1 MSIPVENRR
10 KQRIVIAGGGSTYT
24 AGIITMLLENYEQFP
39 IESIKLYDNFAE
51 RQERV
56 AKACEIIIRERR
68 PEVAF
73 SYTTDP
79 VEAFT
84 EVDFVMAQIRV
95 GLFAM
100 REQDEKIPFKH
111 GCVGQETCGPG
122 GIAYGLRT
130 IGPLIE
136 IIDYM
141 EKYSPSAWMLN
152 YSNPAAIVAEA
163 CRVLRPNARVINICD
178 MPVCLEEIFAR
189 ILGMKSRKEFDVRY
203 YGLNHF
209 GWWTQIRDHEGND
222 LMPKLMEY
230 VKEHGYE
237 EYTPQGQHKESS
249 WLDTMRAAKDLY
261 AMDPTKLWNTYLK
274 YYMMAPETVEHS
286 DPNYT
291 RANEIMDRRE
301 KDTTEECER
310 IVAAGTAKDT
320 WFASN
325 EHAQFI
331 VDLACALAF
340 NTQERFLLIVPNNGA
355 IANFPDDAMVEI
367 PCIVGKDQYEPMSI
381 GNIPTFQK
389 GLMEQQ
395 IASEKLAVEAWIE
408 GSYQKLWQSFMMNK
422 SVPSAKVAKE
432 ILDEMIEAN
441 KDFWPELH

>member
-1 MSIPVENRR
+1 MTERQ
-10 KQRIVIAGGGSTYT
+10 KQRVVIAGGGSTYT
-24 AGIITMLLENYEQFP
+24 TGIVIMLLENYDSFP
-39 IESIKLYDNFAE
+39 IESIKLYDNLEE
-51 RQERV
+51 RQTRV

-68 PEVAF
+68 PDIKF

-84 EVDFVMAQIRV
+84 DVDFVMAQLRV

-100 REQDEKIPFKH
+100 RELDEKIPFKH
-111 GCVGQETCGPG
+111 GVVGQETCGPG

-130 IGPLIE
+130 IGPLIDL
-136 IIDYM
+136 IDYM
-141 EKYSPSAWMLN
+141 EKYSPNAWMLN

-222 LMPKLMEY
+222 LMPRLMEY

-237 EYTPQGQHKESS
+237 EHTPQGQHKESS
-249 WLDTMRAAKDLY
+249 WLETMRAAKPLY
-261 AMDPTKLWNTYLK
+261 AMDPTVLWNTYLK

-286 DPNYT
+286 DHNYT

-301 KDTTEECER
+301 KDTREECER
-310 IVAAGTAKDT
+310 IAAAGTAKDT

-355 IANFPDDAMVEI
+355 IENFPDDAMVEI

-381 GNIPTFQK
+381 GKIPTFQK

-408 GSYQKLWQSFMMNK
+408 GSYQKLWQSFMVNK
-422 SVPSAKVAKE
+422 TVPSAKIAKE

-441 KDFWPELH
+441 KDFWPELR